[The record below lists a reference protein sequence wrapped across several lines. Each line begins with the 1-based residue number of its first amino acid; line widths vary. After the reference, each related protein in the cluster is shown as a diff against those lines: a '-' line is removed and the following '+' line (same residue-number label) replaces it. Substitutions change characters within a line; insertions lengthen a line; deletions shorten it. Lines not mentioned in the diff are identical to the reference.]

1 MFVRD
6 NQGDMLDGTVGVCSA
21 SHTEDIDMYG
31 GNIDNAINAAVST
44 DIKCTHTITHT
55 HICIRIYK
63 HTVHVVYINI

>member
-6 NQGDMLDGTVGVCSA
+6 NQGDMLDDTVGVCSA

-55 HICIRIYK
+55 HTYAY
-63 HTVHVVYINI
+63 VYINIQYMLYI